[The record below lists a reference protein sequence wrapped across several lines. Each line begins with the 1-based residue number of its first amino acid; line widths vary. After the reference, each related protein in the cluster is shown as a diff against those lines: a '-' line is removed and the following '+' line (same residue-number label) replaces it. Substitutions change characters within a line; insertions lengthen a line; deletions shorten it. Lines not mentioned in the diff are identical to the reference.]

1 MNAHS
6 LSPAWLVVA
15 VAVSACGAK
24 VDAYE
29 PTLGGIVDEGNGL
42 DPNAPPRDVSF
53 VDGTRAARADDAA
66 CAQKPVNYMVTQR
79 IIIAN
84 GYRKRTV
91 QTRYVDEACKE
102 TPGPTVGP
110 GESGDAYLL
119 SKGILRIYDAA
130 DGALLSAWSVE
141 INSIGTDRIVLRST
155 SPDILFIEGPCPSP
169 RLAEPPTLAPR

>member
-1 MNAHS
+1 MKPG
-6 LSPAWLVVA
+6 LLLPAGLLLA
-15 VAVSACGAK
+15 VFLSACGAK

-29 PTLGGIVDEGNGL
+29 PSLGGIVDEGNGF

-53 VDGTRAARADDAA
+53 VDGTRASRAEDTA
-66 CAQKPVNYMVTQR
+66 CPPKPANYMVTQR

-110 GESGDAYLL
+110 SESGDAYLL
-119 SKGILRIYDAA
+119 SKGIIRIYDAA
-130 DGALLSAWSVE
+130 DGTLLSAWSVD
-141 INSIGTDRIVLRST
+141 INSLGTDRIVLRST
-155 SPDILFIEGPCPSP
+155 SPDI
-169 RLAEPPTLAPR
+169 